1 MYGIIGIC
9 IGIIVALLCIIISYQ
24 RQVQDICR
32 QLHFLEEKES
42 NMQITTNITWG
53 HMRELTEVLN
63 QLLKERK
70 KERID
75 ARKKEQMI
83 ADTYTNLSHDIRT
96 PLTSLD
102 GYFQLLEEAE
112 IEEDRTRYVQII
124 QERIDSLK
132 EMLEE
137 LFTYTKLQN
146 ETYELKLERINLN
159 QILKETVFSYFD
171 SWMERGITPKFDITE
186 ERIYMQGNAQ
196 ALRRTMQ
203 NIIKN
208 GLDHGNKEIE
218 IRLYKE
224 GKNAELVFSNKVMY
238 PEEIDATRVFE
249 RFYKA
254 DEARSRNS
262 TGLGLS
268 IAKGFVDKMNGKITA
283 EIVSGWFAIQIRF
296 MCEEDRKR
304 EKVYR

>member
-1 MYGIIGIC
+1 MYGIIGLC
-9 IGIIVALLCIIISYQ
+9 IGIIIALLCIIISYQ

-32 QLHFLEEKES
+32 QLRFLREKES
-42 NMQITTNITWG
+42 NMQITPNLTWG
-53 HMRELTEVLN
+53 HMEELTELLN

-70 KERID
+70 KERIE
-75 ARKKEQMI
+75 AHKKEQMI

-102 GYFQLLEEAE
+102 GYFQLLEEADT
-112 IEEDRTRYVQII
+112 EEDRRRYIRII
-124 QERIDSLK
+124 QERIESLK

-146 ETYELKLERINLN
+146 ETYELKLERQNLN
-159 QILKETVFSYFD
+159 QILKETVFAYYD
-171 SWMERGITPKFDITE
+171 SWMEQEITPQFDITE
-186 ERIYMQGNAQ
+186 EPVFIQGNAQ

-208 GLDHGNKEIE
+208 GLDHGNKEIK
-218 IRLYKE
+218 IRLYKD
-224 GKNAELVFSNKVMY
+224 GKDAELVFANKVMH

-268 IAKGFVDKMNGKITA
+268 IAKGFVDKMNGEITA
-283 EIVSGWFAIQIRF
+283 EVMDGWFSIRIRLR
-296 MCEEDRKR
+296 CDILD
-304 EKVYR
+304 

>member
-1 MYGIIGIC
+1 MYGIIGLC
-9 IGIIVALLCIIISYQ
+9 IGIIIALLCIIISYQ

-32 QLHFLEEKES
+32 QLRFLREKES
-42 NMQITTNITWG
+42 NMQVTPNITWG
-53 HMRELTEVLN
+53 HMGELTDLLN

-70 KERID
+70 KERIE
-75 ARKKEQMI
+75 AHKKEQMI

-102 GYFQLLEEAE
+102 GYFQLLEGADT
-112 IEEDRTRYVQII
+112 EEDRRRYIQII
-124 QERIDSLK
+124 QERIESLK

-146 ETYELKLERINLN
+146 ETYELKLERQNLN
-159 QILKETVFSYFD
+159 QLLKETVFSYYD
-171 SWMERGITPKFDITE
+171 SWMEQGITPQFDIAE
-186 ERIYMQGNAQ
+186 EPVYIQGNAQ

-218 IRLYKE
+218 IHLYKE
-224 GKNAELVFSNKVMY
+224 GKSTELVFSNKVTH
-238 PEEIDATRVFE
+238 PEEIDVTRVFE

-268 IAKGFVDKMNGKITA
+268 IAKGFVDKMNGEITA
-283 EIVSGWFAIQIRF
+283 EVTDGWFLIRIWF
-296 MCEEDRKR
+296 RC
-304 EKVYR
+304 V